1 MPDPAPSRDIR
12 AATLSFAPGA
22 LRHAGTPE
30 VCRDTAHTSEAP
42 GSTDSVDGRA
52 GFSHRYG
59 LADARLMRSLPPA
72 TWTLFRLAE
81 HKRGGTATHMW
92 RVGTLAWRFAQALGM
107 PAVEAQALGWAAALH
122 DTGKLCI
129 SNAILEKPGRLTP
142 DEMDVMRM
150 HPQVGADM
158 LNAIGGAACELAAI
172 VACTHHERY
181 DGGGY
186 PYGLSGNRI
195 PLAGRIVALVDVFDA
210 LASHR
215 PYRAALSPAQ
225 IVGAMLAERGRHF
238 DPWLLDRF
246 LERSLGPAL
255 EISSGAR

>member
-1 MPDPAPSRDIR
+1 MPDPAPSCE
-12 AATLSFAPGA
+12 AATA
-22 LRHAGTPE
+22 
-30 VCRDTAHTSEAP
+30 TAHFAIDTRCADAFQDTP
-42 GSTDSVDGRA
+42 PR
-52 GFSHRYG
+52 FW
-59 LADARLMRSLPPA
+59 LADPHLMRSLPPA
-72 TWTLFRLAE
+72 AWMLFRLAE
-81 HKRGGTATHMW
+81 YKRGGTATHMW
-92 RVGTLAWRFAQALGM
+92 RVGALAWRFAQTLGM
-107 PAVEAQALGWAAALH
+107 SAIKAQALGLAAALH

-129 SNAILEKPGRLTP
+129 PNSILEKPGRLSP
-142 DEMDVMRM
+142 DEILTMRM
-150 HPQVGADM
+150 HPELGAEM
-158 LNAIGGAACELAAI
+158 LNAIGGAACELAAT
-172 VACTHHERY
+172 VARTHHERY
-181 DGGGY
+181 DGTGY

-246 LERSLGPAL
+246 IEQSLGAAL

>member
-1 MPDPAPSRDIR
+1 MPDPASSRAIR
-12 AATLSFAPGA
+12 FAISPGA
-22 LRHAGTPE
+22 RDASRQAPCNDTFHDDTRHG
-30 VCRDTAHTSEAP
+30 SP
-42 GSTDSVDGRA
+42 G
-52 GFSHRYG
+52 HW

-72 TWTLFRLAE
+72 AWTLFRLAE

-92 RVGTLAWRFAQALGM
+92 RVGALTWRFAQALGIR
-107 PAVEAQALGWAAALH
+107 AVEAQALGLAAALH
-122 DTGKLCI
+122 DTGKLCVP
-129 SNAILEKPGRLTP
+129 NTILEKPGKLTP
-142 DEMDVMRM
+142 DEVRVMRT
-150 HPQVGADM
+150 HPRVGAEM
-158 LNAIGGAACELAAI
+158 LSALGGAACELAAT

-186 PYGLSGNRI
+186 PSGLSGNRI

-215 PYRAALSPAQ
+215 PYRAALSLAQ
-225 IVGAMLAERGRHF
+225 IVEAMLAERGRHF

-255 EISSGAR
+255 ALSSGAY

>member
-1 MPDPAPSRDIR
+1 MPDPAPLRE
-12 AATLSFAPGA
+12 AATAIAPFAIA
-22 LRHAGTPE
+22 TRCADASQDTPP
-30 VCRDTAHTSEAP
+30 R
-42 GSTDSVDGRA
+42 
-52 GFSHRYG
+52 FW
-59 LADARLMRSLPPA
+59 LADPHLMRSLPPA
-72 TWTLFRLAE
+72 AWTLFRLAE

-92 RVGTLAWRFAQALGM
+92 RVGALTWRFAQALGM
-107 PAVEAQALGWAAALH
+107 SAVKAQALGLAAALH

-129 SNAILEKPGRLTP
+129 PNSILEKPGRLSP
-142 DEMDVMRM
+142 DEMSAMRM
-150 HPQVGADM
+150 HPQLGAEM
-158 LNAIGGAACELAAI
+158 LNAIGGAACELAAT

-181 DGGGY
+181 DGTGY

-225 IVGAMLAERGRHF
+225 IVSAMLAERGRHF

-246 LERSLGPAL
+246 LEQSLDAAL

>member
-1 MPDPAPSRDIR
+1 MCGATSATSPSFFLPPETGRI
-12 AATLSFAPGA
+12 GV
-22 LRHAGTPE
+22 RHDE
-30 VCRDTAHTSEAP
+30 
-42 GSTDSVDGRA
+42 
-52 GFSHRYG
+52 SHRYW

-72 TWTLFRLAE
+72 AWTLFRLAE

-92 RVGTLAWRFAQALGM
+92 RVGALAWRFAQSLGM
-107 PAVEAQALGWAAALH
+107 PTVKAQALGLAAALH

-129 SNAILEKPGRLTP
+129 PNAILEKPGRLT
-142 DEMDVMRM
+142 DEEMTVMRM
-150 HPQVGADM
+150 HPQLGADV
-158 LNAIGGAACELAAI
+158 LGAIGGAACELAST
-172 VACTHHERY
+172 VARSHHERY

-215 PYRAALSPAQ
+215 PYRSALSPAQ
-225 IVGAMLAERGRHF
+225 IVGAMLGERGRHF

-246 LERSLGPAL
+246 LERSLGAAL

>member
-1 MPDPAPSRDIR
+1 MPDPAPTHAIPFPTSPCAGD
-12 AATLSFAPGA
+12 A
-22 LRHAGTPE
+22 LRKAPCNDAPPERTP
-30 VCRDTAHTSEAP
+30 RGAHC
-42 GSTDSVDGRA
+42 
-52 GFSHRYG
+52 HW
-59 LADARLMRSLPPA
+59 LADARLMRSLPA
-72 TWTLFRLAE
+72 AAWTLFRLAE

-92 RVGTLAWRFAQALGM
+92 RVGALTWRFAQALGI
-107 PAVEAQALGWAAALH
+107 PTVEAQALGLAAALH
-122 DTGKLCI
+122 DTGKLCVP
-129 SNAILEKPGRLTP
+129 NAILEKPEKLTP
-142 DEMDVMRM
+142 DDMRVMCR
-150 HPQVGADM
+150 HPQVGADI
-158 LNAIGGAACELAAI
+158 LRALGGAACELAAT

-186 PYGLSGNRI
+186 PNALSRNRI

-225 IVGAMLAERGRHF
+225 IVEAMLAERGHHF

-255 EISSGAR
+255 ALSRGAC

>member
-1 MPDPAPSRDIR
+1 MPDPAPTHAIPVASASCTRDASR
-12 AATLSFAPGA
+12 AATG
-22 LRHAGTPE
+22 
-30 VCRDTAHTSEAP
+30 RDASHDRTQPH
-42 GSTDSVDGRA
+42 
-52 GFSHRYG
+52 SHRHW

-72 TWTLFRLAE
+72 AWALFRLAE

-92 RVGTLAWRFAQALGM
+92 RVGALTWRFAQALGI
-107 PAVEAQALGWAAALH
+107 PAVEAQALGLAAALH
-122 DTGKLCI
+122 DTGKLCVP
-129 SNAILEKPGRLTP
+129 NAILEKPGKLTP
-142 DEMDVMRM
+142 DEIRVMRM
-150 HPQVGADM
+150 HPQSGADI
-158 LNAIGGAACELAAI
+158 LSTLGGAACALAAT
-172 VACTHHERY
+172 VARTHHERY

-186 PYGLSGNRI
+186 PGALSGNRI

-225 IVGAMLAERGRHF
+225 IVEAMLAERGRHF

-255 EISSGAR
+255 RLSSGAY